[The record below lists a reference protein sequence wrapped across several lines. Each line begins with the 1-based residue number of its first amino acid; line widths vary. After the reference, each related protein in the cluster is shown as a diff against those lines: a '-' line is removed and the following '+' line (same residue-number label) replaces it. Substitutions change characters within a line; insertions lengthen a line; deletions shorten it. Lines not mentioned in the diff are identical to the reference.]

1 MSNTPF
7 FLYNGSCETNL
18 NRKDL
23 LLMAIIQLL
32 LDEIHYLR
40 TQIAWL
46 MSFIAKYI
54 PLKQFEPVDSKSPDY
69 QKFKTDILPRFQYHQ
84 NGWTWEG
91 LIDYY
96 RQRYGE
102 IIKPVKH
109 RSECD
114 IPEDCICPECG
125 APHDYLYRNNG
136 KAGQLLCKV
145 CGTRFAPSKN
155 RFSKQFTLR
164 CPYCD
169 RALHRKKD
177 RKDFSIYKC
186 TNPECSYYVRNFA
199 KLDDDAKLD
208 EKKRNEYKLHYIYRE
223 FTKDFFAL
231 DLDSLPKNASSLRFD
246 KFSMDVV
253 TLCLTYHINYQISL
267 RRTKDILWD
276 IHGIRISHQQIAN
289 YCKTAA
295 MLVKP
300 FVDHYDYKPSG
311 DLAADETY
319 IKVKGVKGYVWLI
332 MDAVKRSILGYR
344 CSDNRGVG
352 ACILTMRQALKHF
365 RDKLPEGFRFIA
377 DGYSAYPLAAM
388 QFDLK
393 YGENFRFDITQVIGL
408 TNDDEVS
415 AEFRPFKQLIERL
428 NRTFKASYR
437 KTCGYDNYENANLDL
452 ALWVAYYNFLR
463 PHHHFGRKV
472 LNPVPALE
480 CVQRMPDKWQQLML
494 LGQRQ
499 IIKLQSEIPA

>member
-1 MSNTPF
+1 M
-7 FLYNGSCETNL
+7 
-18 NRKDL
+18 
-23 LLMAIIQLL
+23 
-32 LDEIHYLR
+32 
-40 TQIAWL
+40 
-46 MSFIAKYI
+46 
-54 PLKQFEPVDSKSPDY
+54 
-69 QKFKTDILPRFQYHQ
+69 
-84 NGWTWEG
+84 
-91 LIDYY
+91 
-96 RQRYGE
+96 
-102 IIKPVKH
+102 
-109 RSECD
+109 
-114 IPEDCICPECG
+114 
-125 APHDYLYRNNG
+125 
-136 KAGQLLCKV
+136 
-145 CGTRFAPSKN
+145 
-155 RFSKQFTLR
+155 R

-169 RALHRKKD
+169 RALERKKD

-186 TNPECSYYVRNFA
+186 TNPNCSYYVRNFA

-208 EKKRNEYKLHYIYRE
+208 EQKRNEYKLHYIYRE

-246 KFSMDVV
+246 KFSMEVV

-295 MLVKP
+295 VLVKP

-319 IKVKGVKGYVWLI
+319 IKVRGIKGYVWLI

-352 ACILTMRQALKHF
+352 ACILTMRQALNHF
-365 RDKLPEGFRFIA
+365 REKLPEGFRFIA

-388 QFDLK
+388 QFDLE

-428 NRTFKASYR
+428 NRTFKSSYR
-437 KTCGYDNYENANLDL
+437 PTCGYDSFENASLDL

>member
-437 KTCGYDNYENANLDL
+437 KTCGYDSYENANLDL

-463 PHHHFGRKV
+463 PPHHFGRKV

>member
-1 MSNTPF
+1 
-7 FLYNGSCETNL
+7 
-18 NRKDL
+18 
-23 LLMAIIQLL
+23 MAIIQLL
-32 LDEIHYLR
+32 IDEIYYLH

-46 MSFIAKYI
+46 MTFIAKYI
-54 PLKQFEPVDSKSPDY
+54 PLKQFKPEDSKSPDY
-69 QKFKTDILPRFQYHQ
+69 QKFKTDILPKFQYHQ
-84 NGWTWEG
+84 NSWTWEG
-91 LIDYY
+91 LLDYY
-96 RQRYGE
+96 RQRYGK

-109 RSECD
+109 RSECN
-114 IPEDCICPECG
+114 IPEGCICPECG

-136 KAGQLLCKV
+136 KGGQLQCKV
-145 CGTRFAPSKN
+145 CSTLFTPSKN
-155 RFSKQFTLR
+155 RFSKQYTLR
-164 CPYCD
+164 CPYCG
-169 RALHRKKD
+169 RALSRIKT
-177 RKDFSIYKC
+177 RKDFTIYKC
-186 TNPECSYYVRNFA
+186 VNEHCSYY
-199 KLDDDAKLD
+199 LDNLSNLSDD
-208 EKKRNEYKLHYIYRE
+208 EKHDEQKRSEFKLHYIYRE
-223 FTKDFFAL
+223 FTEDFFAL
-231 DLDSLPKNASSLRFD
+231 DLDSLPKNASSFRFD
-246 KFSMDVV
+246 KFSMKVV

-388 QFDLK
+388 QFD
-393 YGENFRFDITQVIGL
+393 
-408 TNDDEVS
+408 
-415 AEFRPFKQLIERL
+415 
-428 NRTFKASYR
+428 
-437 KTCGYDNYENANLDL
+437 
-452 ALWVAYYNFLR
+452 
-463 PHHHFGRKV
+463 
-472 LNPVPALE
+472 
-480 CVQRMPDKWQQLML
+480 
-494 LGQRQ
+494 
-499 IIKLQSEIPA
+499 

>member
-1 MSNTPF
+1 
-7 FLYNGSCETNL
+7 
-18 NRKDL
+18 
-23 LLMAIIQLL
+23 MAIIQLL
-32 LDEIHYLR
+32 LDEIQYLH

-54 PLKQFEPVDSKSPDY
+54 PLKQFEPEDSKSPDY
-69 QKFKTDILPRFQYHQ
+69 QKFKTDILPKFQYHQ
-84 NGWTWEG
+84 NSWTWEG

-102 IIKPVKH
+102 IVKPVKRH
-109 RSECD
+109 KGKPCD

-125 APHDYLYRNNG
+125 APHEYLYRNNG
-136 KAGQLLCKV
+136 KGGQLLCKV
-145 CGTRFAPSKN
+145 CGTRFAPSNN

-164 CPYCD
+164 CPHCG
-169 RALHRKKD
+169 RALSKIKT
-177 RKDFSIYKC
+177 RKDFNIFKC
-186 TNPECSYYVRNFA
+186 VNEHCSYYLDNLSKLSDGA
-199 KLDDDAKLD
+199 KHD
-208 EKKRNEYKLHYIYRE
+208 EQKRSDFKLHYIYRE
-223 FTKDFFAL
+223 FTEDFFAL
-231 DLDSLPKNASSLRFD
+231 DLDSLPKNASSFRFD
-246 KFSMDVV
+246 KFSMKVV

-267 RRTKDILWD
+267 RRTKDIMWD

-319 IKVKGVKGYVWLI
+319 IKVRGVKGYVWLI

-365 RDKLPEGFRFIA
+365 REKLPDGFRFIA

-437 KTCGYDNYENANLDL
+437 RTCGYDSYENANLDL

-463 PHHHFGRKV
+463 PHHSFGRKV

-480 CVQRMPDKWQQLML
+480 CVQRMPDKWQQLIL

-499 IIKLQSEIPA
+499 ILKLQSEASA

>member
-388 QFDLK
+388 QFHLK

-437 KTCGYDNYENANLDL
+437 KTCGYDSYENANLDL

>member
-1 MSNTPF
+1 
-7 FLYNGSCETNL
+7 
-18 NRKDL
+18 
-23 LLMAIIQLL
+23 MAIIQLL
-32 LDEIHYLR
+32 LDEIHYLHA
-40 TQIAWL
+40 QIAWL
-46 MSFIAKYI
+46 MTFIAKYI
-54 PLKQFEPVDSKSPDY
+54 PLKQFEPDDSKSPDY
-69 QKFKTDILPRFQYHQ
+69 QKFKTDILPKFQYHQ
-84 NGWTWEG
+84 DGWTWEG
-91 LIDYY
+91 LLDYY
-96 RQRYGE
+96 RQRYGKV
-102 IIKPVKH
+102 IKPVKH
-109 RSECD
+109 RGECD
-114 IPEDCICPECG
+114 IPEGCICPECG

-136 KAGQLLCKV
+136 KAGQFLCKI
-145 CGTRFAPSKN
+145 CGTRFSPVQN
-155 RFSKQFTLR
+155 RFRKQYTLR

-169 RALHRKKD
+169 RALEKKKT
-177 RKDFSIYKC
+177 RKDFNIYKC
-186 TNPECSYYVRNFA
+186 INPKCSYYVRNFA

-208 EKKRNEYKLHYIYRE
+208 EQKRNKYKLHYIFRE
-223 FTKDFFAL
+223 FTEDFFAL
-231 DLDSLPKNASSLRFD
+231 DLDSLPKNASSFRFD
-246 KFSMDVV
+246 KFSMKVV

-267 RRTKDILWD
+267 RRTADILWD

-295 MLVKP
+295 VLVKP

-319 IKVKGVKGYVWLI
+319 IKVRGIKGYVWLI

-344 CSDNRGVG
+344 CSDSRGVG
-352 ACILTMRQALKHF
+352 PCILTMRQALKHF
-365 RDKLPEGFRFIA
+365 RDKLPEDFRFIA

-388 QFDLK
+388 QFDLE
-393 YGENFRFDITQVIGL
+393 YGEDFRFDITQVIGL

-437 KTCGYDNYENANLDL
+437 STCGYDSFENANLDL

-499 IIKLQSEIPA
+499 IIKLQSEVSA

>member
-437 KTCGYDNYENANLDL
+437 KTCGYDSYENANLDL

>member
-1 MSNTPF
+1 
-7 FLYNGSCETNL
+7 
-18 NRKDL
+18 
-23 LLMAIIQLL
+23 MAIIQLL
-32 LDEIHYLR
+32 IDEIHYLH

-46 MSFIAKYI
+46 MTFITKYI
-54 PLKQFEPVDSKSPDY
+54 PLKQFDPDDSQSPDY
-69 QKFKTDILPRFQYHQ
+69 QKFKTDILPKFQYHQ
-84 NGWTWEG
+84 NSWTWEG

-96 RQRYGE
+96 RQRYGM
-102 IIKPVKH
+102 IIKPVKRH
-109 RSECD
+109 KGKPCD

-125 APHDYLYRNNG
+125 APHEYLYRNNG
-136 KAGQLLCKV
+136 KKGQLQCKV
-145 CGTRFAPSKN
+145 CSTLFSPDKN
-155 RFSKQFTLR
+155 RFSKQYTLR
-164 CPYCD
+164 CPYCG
-169 RALHRKKD
+169 RALERKKC
-177 RKDFSIYKC
+177 RKDFDVYKC
-186 TNPECSYYVRNFA
+186 INPKCSYYLNNLS
-199 KLDDDAKLD
+199 KLNEDEKLD
-208 EKKRNEYKLHYIYRE
+208 EQKRADYKLHYIYRE
-223 FTKDFFAL
+223 FTTDFFAL
-231 DLDSLPKNASSLRFD
+231 DLDSLPKNASSFRFD
-246 KFSMDVV
+246 KFSMKVV

-319 IKVKGVKGYVWLI
+319 IKVRGKKGYVWLI
-332 MDAVKRSILGYR
+332 MDAIKRSILGYR

-352 ACILTMRQALKHF
+352 ACILTMRQALSHF
-365 RDKLPEGFRFIA
+365 RGKLPDGFTFIA

-388 QFDLK
+388 QFEQRL
-393 YGENFRFDITQVIGL
+393 GEAFRFNITQVIGL

-415 AEFRPFKQLIERL
+415 EEFRPYKQLIERL

-437 KTCGYDNYENANLDL
+437 NTCGYDSFDNASLDL

-499 IIKLQSEIPA
+499 IVKLQSEVSA

>member
-1 MSNTPF
+1 
-7 FLYNGSCETNL
+7 
-18 NRKDL
+18 
-23 LLMAIIQLL
+23 MAIIQLL
-32 LDEIHYLR
+32 LDEIHYLHA
-40 TQIAWL
+40 QIAWL
-46 MSFIAKYI
+46 MTFIAKYI
-54 PLKQFEPVDSKSPDY
+54 PLKQFEPEDSKSPDY
-69 QKFKTDILPRFQYHQ
+69 QKFKTDILPKFQYHH
-84 NGWTWEG
+84 NSWTWEG
-91 LIDYY
+91 LLDYY
-96 RQRYGE
+96 RQRYGKV
-102 IIKPVKH
+102 IKPVKH
-109 RSECD
+109 RGECD

-125 APHDYLYRNNG
+125 APHIYLYRNNG

-145 CGTRFAPSKN
+145 CGTRFSPDQN
-155 RFSKQFTLR
+155 RFRKQYTLR

-169 RALHRKKD
+169 RALERKKD

-186 TNPECSYYVRNFA
+186 TNPNCSYYVRNFA

-208 EKKRNEYKLHYIYRE
+208 EQKRNEYKLHYIYRE
-223 FTKDFFAL
+223 LTKDFFAL

-246 KFSMDVV
+246 KFSMEVV

-295 MLVKP
+295 VLVKP

-319 IKVKGVKGYVWLI
+319 IKVRGIKGYVWLI

-352 ACILTMRQALKHF
+352 ACILTMRQALNHF
-365 RDKLPEGFRFIA
+365 REKLPEGFRFIA

-388 QFDLK
+388 QFDLE

-428 NRTFKASYR
+428 NRTFKSSYR
-437 KTCGYDNYENANLDL
+437 PTCGYDSFENASLDL
-452 ALWVAYYNFLR
+452 ALWVAYYNFL
-463 PHHHFGRKV
+463 
-472 LNPVPALE
+472 
-480 CVQRMPDKWQQLML
+480 
-494 LGQRQ
+494 
-499 IIKLQSEIPA
+499 